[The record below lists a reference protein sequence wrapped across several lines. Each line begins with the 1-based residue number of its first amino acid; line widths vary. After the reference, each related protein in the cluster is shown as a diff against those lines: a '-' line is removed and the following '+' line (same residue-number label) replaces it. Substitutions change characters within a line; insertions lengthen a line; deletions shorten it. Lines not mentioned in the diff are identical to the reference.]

1 MLTKGIFRKGPVN
14 SKVLALTEV
23 QFLSSKQSIF
33 KVSYRRDW
41 VPSKF
46 PLYEGYLK
54 SKCFQNQLV
63 PRPSLPTVSAPASK
77 AAPQD
82 RWAGKVNL
90 LLKCL
95 GSAGVCYKGCISA
108 LMASQQLD
116 PYAFG

>member
-1 MLTKGIFRKGPVN
+1 MLKEGIFRKGPVN
-14 SKVLALTEV
+14 SKVLALIQV

-54 SKCFQNQLV
+54 SKRFQDQLV
-63 PRPSLPTVSAPASK
+63 PRPSLPSK

-95 GSAGVCYKGCISA
+95 GSAGVCCKGCISA